1 MVRSRM
7 MNSINKILCCMFGHR
22 NETTVIG
29 VTDRGEYF
37 VKCDKCERC
46 HADLPVAHPYSI
58 QYRDRR
64 G

>member
-1 MVRSRM
+1 
-7 MNSINKILCCMFGHR
+7 MFGHR